1 MLKSKKVIKQKIMT
15 QIKIVDSYDVIV
27 VGGGVSGSHAA
38 IAAGRT
44 GAKTLLIE
52 QFGFLGGSLTAMGVG
67 PMMTFHNRAGKQLV
81 FGTPNEMVDRLI
93 KRGASPGHIIDGTGY
108 CSTVTPFDAE
118 MLKMVLEDMVL
129 ETGAEILYHTRL
141 IDIKKEANKITS
153 ILIHN
158 RGGVQEIQ
166 AKQFIDASGDS
177 ELVKLAGVPFT
188 LGRDED
194 NKAQPLTMNVKIGNV
209 NTHAL
214 KIYMQDNWDQFDDA
228 IRNEDKKDILNRIQR
243 ISLWGFYDLW
253 QKAKEKGEV
262 TIPRDNVLF
271 FETNTPGE
279 FIFNTSRILGMDPTN
294 PFDISKA
301 ETIGRKQAFEVF
313 QFLRKYAPGFENATL
328 LSTAPHIGIRESRH
342 PQAKYVLTSDDLVNE
357 KRFENP
363 IAVGGY
369 PIDIHSPD
377 GGATNSVHL
386 RDEGIYYI
394 PLECL
399 LVKEADNLILAGRS
413 IGADHHASAAIR
425 VTPIAMAIGQGA
437 GTLAG
442 LASVNNIQP
451 AEVEYATLKSKLA
464 EQEVYL
470 GE

>member
-1 MLKSKKVIKQKIMT
+1 MFENKIMD
-15 QIKIVDSYDVIV
+15 KYDVVII
-27 VGGGVSGSHAA
+27 GGGVSGSHAA

-81 FGTPNEMVDRLI
+81 FGSPNEMVDRLM
-93 KRGASPGHIIDGTGY
+93 KLGASPGHILDSTGY

-118 MLKMVLEDMVL
+118 MLKVVMEGMVL

-141 IDIKKEANKITS
+141 IDVKKEANKITS

-177 ELVKLAGVPFT
+177 ELVKLSGVPFT

-194 NKAQPLTMNVKIGNV
+194 SKAQPLTMNVKIGNV
-209 NTHAL
+209 DTEAL
-214 KIYMQDNWDQFDDA
+214 RKYIYENWDQFDDA
-228 IRNEDKKDILNRIQR
+228 IRNEDKKEILNRIKR
-243 ISLWGFYDLW
+243 ISIWGFYDLW
-253 QKAKEKGEV
+253 QKAKDKGEV

-313 QFLRKYAPGFENATL
+313 QFLRKYAPGFENCTMV
-328 LSTAPHIGIRESRH
+328 STAPHIGIRESRH

-357 KRFENP
+357 VKFDNS

-377 GGATNSVHL
+377 GGATDSVHL

-394 PLECL
+394 PVDSL
-399 LVKEADNLILAGRS
+399 LVNEADNLILAGRS

-442 LASVNNIQP
+442 LASLKNQQP
-451 AEVEYATLKSKLA
+451 AEVEYCQLKTELTK
-464 EQEVYL
+464 QGVYL

>member
-1 MLKSKKVIKQKIMT
+1 MKNFQAKYIGE
-15 QIKIVDSYDVIV
+15 YDVVV

-44 GAKTLLIE
+44 GAKVLLIE

-81 FGTPNEMVDRLI
+81 FGSPNEMVERL
-93 KRGASPGHIIDGTGY
+93 KAKGGSPGHILDGTGY

-118 MLKMVLEDMVL
+118 MLKIVLEDMVL
-129 ETGAEILYHTRL
+129 EAGAEILYHTRL
-141 IDIKKEANKITS
+141 IELTKEGKSITS
-153 ILIHN
+153 VFIHN
-158 RGGVQEIQ
+158 RGGIQEIK

-177 ELVKLAGVPFT
+177 ELVKLSNIPFT

-194 NKAQPLTMNVKIGNV
+194 HKAQPLTMNVKIGNV
-209 NTHAL
+209 NT
-214 KIYMQDNWDQFDDA
+214 KILRKYIQENWDQFDDN
-228 IRNEDKKDILNRIQR
+228 IRRENKEKVLDQTSR

-253 QKAKEKGEV
+253 EKAKKNGEV
-262 TIPRDNVLF
+262 SIPRDNVLF
-271 FETNTPGE
+271 FETNTEGE
-279 FIFNTSRILGMDPTN
+279 FIFNTSRILGLNPMN

-301 ETIGRKQAFEVF
+301 ETIGRKQCSEIY
-313 QFLRKYAPGFENATL
+313 QFLIKYAPGFENASL
-328 LSTAPHIGIRESRH
+328 VSTAPHIGIRESRH
-342 PQAKYVLTSDDLVNE
+342 PHAKYVLNSDDLVNE

-377 GGATNSVHL
+377 GETTESVHL

-394 PLECL
+394 PVDSL
-399 LVKEADNLILAGRS
+399 LVNEVDNLILAGRA

-425 VTPIAMAIGQGA
+425 VTPIAMSIGQGA

-442 LASVNNIQP
+442 LAACNNTIP
-451 AEVEYATLKSKLA
+451 MALEYEKLA
-464 EQEVYL
+464 IQLKENGVYL
-470 GE
+470 GD

>member
-1 MLKSKKVIKQKIMT
+1 MKNFQAKYIGE
-15 QIKIVDSYDVIV
+15 YDVVV

-44 GAKTLLIE
+44 GAKVLLIE

-81 FGTPNEMVDRLI
+81 FGSPNEMVERL
-93 KRGASPGHIIDGTGY
+93 KAKGGSPGHILDGTGY

-118 MLKMVLEDMVL
+118 MLKVVLEDMVL
-129 ETGAEILYHTRL
+129 EVGAEILYHTRL
-141 IDIKKEANKITS
+141 IELSKEGKSITS
-153 ILIHN
+153 VFIHN
-158 RGGVQEIQ
+158 RGGIQEIK

-177 ELVKLAGVPFT
+177 ELVKLSNIPFT

-194 NKAQPLTMNVKIGNV
+194 HKAQPLTMNVKIGNV
-209 NTHAL
+209 NT
-214 KIYMQDNWDQFDDA
+214 KILRKYIQENWDQFDDN
-228 IRNEDKKDILNRIQR
+228 IRRENKGKVLDQTSR

-253 QKAKEKGEV
+253 EKAKINGEV
-262 TIPRDNVLF
+262 SIPRDNVLF
-271 FETNTPGE
+271 FETNTEGE
-279 FIFNTSRILGMDPTN
+279 FIFNTSRILGLNPMN

-301 ETIGRKQAFEVF
+301 ETIGRRQCSEIY
-313 QFLRKYAPGFENATL
+313 QFLIKYAPGFENASL
-328 LSTAPHIGIRESRH
+328 VSTAPHIGIRESRH
-342 PQAKYVLTSDDLVNE
+342 PHAKYVLNSDDLVNE

-377 GGATNSVHL
+377 GETTESVHL

-394 PLECL
+394 PVDSL
-399 LVKEADNLILAGRS
+399 LVNEVDNLILAGRA

-425 VTPIAMAIGQGA
+425 VTPIAMSIGQGA

-442 LASVNNIQP
+442 LAACNNTIP
-451 AEVEYATLKSKLA
+451 MDLEYEKLA
-464 EQEVYL
+464 IQLKENGVYL
-470 GE
+470 GD